1 MTRFGYVMSAYFASM
16 AMIITIFV
24 HPAPRLIWNASDSI
38 PRGLYGA
45 VPAVARLRQGD
56 LVAVAPPPAL
66 AAFLASRHYL
76 PLGLPLLK
84 PVAALGGQRVCRA
97 GVAITIDGRH
107 AGDALERDSHGRPL
121 PRWHGCRVLAANEMF
136 VMNRAVPDSFDGRYF
151 GPLPRS
157 LVRARLRPLWVHD
170 RRQGA
175 HAAVAG
181 GR

>member
-1 MTRFGYVMSAYFASM
+1 MTRFSYVMSAYFASM

-38 PRGLYGA
+38 PRGLYAAG
-45 VPAVARLRQGD
+45 PALLRLQPGD

-66 AAFLASRHYL
+66 AAFLATRHYL

-107 AGDALERDSHGRPL
+107 AGDALERDSHRRPL
-121 PRWHGCRVLAANEMF
+121 PRWQGCRVLASNEVF

-157 LVRARLRPLWVHD
+157 LVRARLRPLWVRERHEPV
-170 RRQGA
+170 RS
-175 HAAVAG
+175 AAAG
-181 GR
+181 VR